1 MSVKKENG
9 AKTAPPSGS
18 ESSTGKTSAEASAL
32 SDVEEVKAVG
42 RYARNSRRND
52 AFFEKNMNKHLG
64 VIAKS
69 GEISRVAHLELADY
83 AYSSGWSKEH
93 LVTLFGDQLSVNT
106 WQHLRE
112 AGRVRDLIREN
123 LRESNL
129 TKKQAESIGD
139 IDKLENVVCSY
150 VDTKSIAAKRVSA
163 KADSKQRFG
172 ISRMYASGATL
183 DQIKAKYSEAFKTVT
198 KPEDRLKKVLDAF
211 NNFFDVMVD
220 LGESGVPLELNDLI
234 VERIAGSATGP
245 DHMKLAEIVTNKEGS
260 YYQPVFSSSGN
271 QSITNRFAQIMR
283 SCSTFASNKHLGDVV
298 SSNAARAAEREAEEK
313 AKAKKAN
320 A

>member
-1 MSVKKENG
+1 MGQRKENG
-9 AKTAPPSGS
+9 ATTAPPSGS
-18 ESSTGKTSAEASAL
+18 ESSAGNTPAEASAP
-32 SDVEEVKAVG
+32 SDAEEVKAVG

-52 AFFEKNMNKHLG
+52 AFFQKNMNKHLG
-64 VIAKS
+64 TIAKS

-150 VDTKSIAAKRVSA
+150 VETKSIAAKRVSA

-183 DQIKAKYSEAFKTVT
+183 DQIKAKYSKAFETPD

-211 NNFFDVMVD
+211 NNFFDVMVE
-220 LGESGVPLELNDLI
+220 LGESGVPVELNDLI

-245 DHMKLAEIVTNKEGS
+245 KHMKVCEIITNKEGAL
-260 YYQPVFSSSGN
+260 YTPVFSDKEN
-271 QSITNRFAQIMR
+271 QSIVNRFCFLMR
-283 SCSTFASNKHLGDVV
+283 KCATLASNKHLGDVV

-313 AKAKKAN
+313 ARAKKAN

>member
-1 MSVKKENG
+1 MGQRKEIE
-9 AKTAPPSGS
+9 ATMASPSGS
-18 ESSTGKTSAEASAL
+18 ASSTGNTSAEASAS

-93 LVTLFGDQLSVNT
+93 LVKLFGDQLSINT

-123 LRESNL
+123 LRECTL

-139 IDKLENVVCSY
+139 IDKLANVVCSY
-150 VDTKSIAAKRVSA
+150 VDTKAIAAKRVSP
-163 KADSKQRFG
+163 KAAAKQRFG
-172 ISRMYASGATL
+172 ISRMYASGSTL
-183 DQIKAKYSEAFKTVT
+183 DEIKAKYSKAFEAKKTEKDKVKEAIEAF
-198 KPEDRLKKVLDAF
+198 DA
-211 NNFFDVMVD
+211 FFDVMVD
-220 LGESGVPLELNDLI
+220 LGESGVPLALNDHI

-245 DHMKLAEIVTNKEGS
+245 KHMRLAEIVSNKEGS
-260 YYQPVFSSSGN
+260 IYEPVFSSRDN

-283 SCSTFASNKHLGDVV
+283 NCSTFASNIHLGDVV
-298 SSNAARAAEREAEEK
+298 STNAARAAERAAEEK
-313 AKAKKAN
+313 AKEEKAKA
-320 A
+320 